1 MPHVQKSHE
10 YTCYQSSPRNGNYNS
25 FIEFCKRVLT
35 LTSISGWNLQELKDR
50 IILTRSNH
58 LLLLPE
64 IELMIAKSL
73 GCTIWIFRWRLLED
87 HDLYTNSV
95 RATTKII
102 SNLVKDLEKTH
113 TCPGVKPTERC
124 CHVLPHV
131 ILKFPGNPL
140 FDDPGPS
147 FPHEEFW
154 RPNNCALLLEVND
167 LQWGGCSKY
176 SHCAGYHRS
185 CWNADRADC
194 ADWVLFFYL
203 YINFL
208 VKFLL

>member
-25 FIEFCKRVLT
+25 FIELCKRVLT

-87 HDLYTNSV
+87 HDLYTNSL

-102 SNLVKDLEKTH
+102 SNLVKDLEKMH

-124 CHVLPHV
+124 RHVLPHV
-131 ILKFPGNPL
+131 ILKLPGDPL

-147 FPHEEFW
+147 FPHEEFGGLIIVHFCW
-154 RPNNCALLLEVND
+154 RWMIYSEVVAPPSVMLKHRPCR
-167 LQWGGCSKY
+167 LQTVQTVQTEC
-176 SHCAGYHRS
+176 
-185 CWNADRADC
+185 
-194 ADWVLFFYL
+194 
-203 YINFL
+203 
-208 VKFLL
+208 